1 MGLDLLLGLY
11 FSLGVDL
18 SLGACERASMRACE
32 CRGCGRAGGAGGRA
46 GVRAGVSSLTRPWLD
61 FLLKKCATGFLRLS
75 DSLSLTFIIFHVRIY
90 RWLACKLYVVAQRS
104 HSLQKST
111 LNRFSN
117 PGAWVGKLANGPKAT
132 LNRFFDLLGEIF
144 CGRSSGGETT
154 TRNSPGKTTN
164 IRLHVLNVQPNFL
177 SFWTI
182 LRLSPTH
189 ISD

>member
-1 MGLDLLLGLY
+1 MRV
-11 FSLGVDL
+11 SRV
-18 SLGACERASMRACE
+18 RAC
-32 CRGCGRAGGAGGRA
+32 GGGGRA
-46 GVRAGVSSLTRPWLD
+46 CRRACGHVFFYPALVGFSLEEMCNWFPETLG
-61 FLLKKCATGFLRLS
+61 L
-75 DSLSLTFIIFHVRIY
+75 SLSLTFIIFHVRIY

-164 IRLHVLNVQPNFL
+164 IRLHVLNVQTIFL

-182 LRLSPTH
+182 LRLFF
-189 ISD
+189 

>member
-75 DSLSLTFIIFHVRIY
+75 DSLSLSLSLSFMCVFTGGLLVSFMWLPSAAIRSKNQHSIDFPTLGPGLENLQTVQKQHSIDFSIF
-90 RWLACKLYVVAQRS
+90 WGRS
-104 HSLQKST
+104 SA
-111 LNRFSN
+111 
-117 PGAWVGKLANGPKAT
+117 G
-132 LNRFFDLLGEIF
+132 DLLGEKRRQ
-144 CGRSSGGETT
+144 GTALA
-154 TRNSPGKTTN
+154 K
-164 IRLHVLNVQPNFL
+164 QP
-177 SFWTI
+177 T
-182 LRLSPTH
+182 
-189 ISD
+189 SDCTS